1 MDDRLKAV
9 SMRSTVRRVPG
20 AHRSRYESSCPATFT
35 SRAPGSS
42 APPCGRIESASAAR
56 VARRA
61 AVKGMPC
68 DYGPAMATKRLRLLL
83 RIWTVIFLLG
93 AVDFFV
99 FPYLTVK
106 ILNSTARSLGMH
118 QVTALNGGQDFW
130 LTLAVPYMIL
140 VAALSWI
147 AQRGT
152 RIQAQPVQFLL
163 LAKAA
168 SSLTSLALFLL
179 GGFAYPFLANFVVD
193 GAIVIITYWFY
204 RAAKSELAFP
214 TE

>member
-1 MDDRLKAV
+1 
-9 SMRSTVRRVPG
+9 
-20 AHRSRYESSCPATFT
+20 
-35 SRAPGSS
+35 
-42 APPCGRIESASAAR
+42 
-56 VARRA
+56 
-61 AVKGMPC
+61 MPC
-68 DYGPAMATKRLRLLL
+68 DYAFVIATKRLRLLL
-83 RIWTVIFLLG
+83 RVWTVIFLLG

-147 AQRGT
+147 AQRTT
-152 RIQAQPVQFLL
+152 RIQAQPVQFLM

-193 GAIVIITYWFY
+193 GAIVLITYWFY
-204 RAAKSELAFP
+204 RAARSELAFP
-214 TE
+214 AQ

>member
-1 MDDRLKAV
+1 
-9 SMRSTVRRVPG
+9 
-20 AHRSRYESSCPATFT
+20 
-35 SRAPGSS
+35 
-42 APPCGRIESASAAR
+42 
-56 VARRA
+56 
-61 AVKGMPC
+61 MPC
-68 DYGPAMATKRLRLLL
+68 DYGLVMASKRLRLLL

-99 FPYLTVK
+99 LPYLTVR
-106 ILNSTARSLGMH
+106 ILNSTAKSLGMH
-118 QVTALNGGQDFW
+118 EVTALNGGQDFW

-152 RIQAQPVQFLL
+152 RIQAQPVQFLM
-163 LAKAA
+163 LAKAS

-193 GAIVIITYWFY
+193 GAICLITYWLY
-204 RAAKSELAFP
+204 RSARSELVYPAHA
-214 TE
+214 

>member
-99 FPYLTVK
+99 FPPD
-106 ILNSTARSLGMH
+106 
-118 QVTALNGGQDFW
+118 GQDPE
-130 LTLAVPYMIL
+130 LDRE
-140 VAALSWI
+140 VARHA
-147 AQRGT
+147 
-152 RIQAQPVQFLL
+152 P
-163 LAKAA
+163 
-168 SSLTSLALFLL
+168 
-179 GGFAYPFLANFVVD
+179 
-193 GAIVIITYWFY
+193 
-204 RAAKSELAFP
+204 
-214 TE
+214 